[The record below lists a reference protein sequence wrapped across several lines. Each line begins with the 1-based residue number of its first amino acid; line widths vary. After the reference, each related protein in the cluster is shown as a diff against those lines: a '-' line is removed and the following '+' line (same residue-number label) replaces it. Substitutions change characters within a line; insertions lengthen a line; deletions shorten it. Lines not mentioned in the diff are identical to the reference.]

1 MRTRFF
7 GVSLVCSLIFWAE
20 DSGAV
25 DSARKAVMVSSSEV
39 ILDDQAIAQAPA
51 GTEVEIL
58 GAKPESDQVLI
69 RFHGE
74 NSREITGLVPRTAI
88 VEVSAKPAGSTAPVT
103 APAPAVKFDPD
114 RTVPAAELAKYLK
127 TNRDKAKTMAGTRLN
142 VTGVVDELR
151 VTGSTG
157 SGLMAEITLRT
168 APGLPKVRAY
178 VHASEFFKGVD
189 RRDQELRVQNNKILE
204 GRSRSTNHDYRYYS
218 YWYGVY
224 RPVNKGRSSWLP
236 IVSVD
241 HPVKVSGIFSKYH
254 ISIELEAASLIKG

>member
-88 VEVSAKPAGSTAPVT
+88 VEVSAKPAGSTAP
-103 APAPAVKFDPD
+103 
-114 RTVPAAELAKYLK
+114 RH
-127 TNRDKAKTMAGTRLN
+127 RAG
-142 VTGVVDELR
+142 
-151 VTGSTG
+151 
-157 SGLMAEITLRT
+157 
-168 APGLPKVRAY
+168 
-178 VHASEFFKGVD
+178 
-189 RRDQELRVQNNKILE
+189 
-204 GRSRSTNHDYRYYS
+204 SR
-218 YWYGVY
+218 GEV
-224 RPVNKGRSSWLP
+224 
-236 IVSVD
+236 
-241 HPVKVSGIFSKYH
+241 
-254 ISIELEAASLIKG
+254 